1 MTLALAYSLGARALG
16 TLPTASRY
24 GTADLGGAGW
34 YLLNRSHRRSARANY
49 AAVLGLPEDA
59 PEVKRV
65 TRRAFQN
72 YARML
77 SDIVLVGRLAP
88 ERLQELVTITGRAG
102 VDTALAGGRGCIL
115 AVPHMGSW
123 DVGAAYA
130 GVLGYRM
137 AAVAERFPGSLD
149 RAVVGSRRRLG
160 VEVIPLDR
168 ATPRRVL
175 AALAANSV
183 VALLSDLH
191 HEGGVEV
198 EFFGR
203 RVRLA
208 GGPAGLARRAGSPVI
223 PACVYPTTG
232 GRYHVHLDPPLP
244 APAGSGGKAAEAAL
258 TQQVAARFERFIGER
273 PEQWFA
279 FKPLFEA

>member
-77 SDIVLVGRLAP
+77 SDFVLVGRLAP

-208 GGPAGLARRAGSPVI
+208 GGPAGLARRAGAPVI